1 MSTGA
6 AVTTDKGYRVC
17 RLICVTGANNNK
29 FYNMT
34 QISDSEFEA
43 HWGRVDSTEDR
54 KNYPMKDW
62 DKIYKDKTKAS
73 KKPKPYTDVTHL
85 YAEEAVNESTGETK
99 SIFNKDRSSEV
110 KKFIEQIMKYAN
122 QSVEANYT
130 VSASKVTK
138 AQVDHAQQILDV
150 ITDLFKVGNKADDI
164 NEKLIELYQIIPR
177 KMKKVQEHLLPEGTS
192 IKDKK
197 QLKEYMD
204 QILLVEQD
212 ALDAMSG
219 QVAMQTKSKD
229 ATPEQKKEHD
239 ILHTLGLELKEC
251 VPAEIAM
258 IKKMLGPNASQFVRA
273 FRADNNATQAGYDKF
288 LEKASNK
295 KTALLWHGSRNENWW
310 SIFQQGLKIRPSNA
324 VLTGS
329 MFGYGV
335 YFADKAQKSIGYTS
349 MSGSYWAKGGSKTA
363 ILALYEIHQGKQKE
377 ILNWQSSHSSLDEAK
392 MKREGYDSVFAKG
405 GADLRNNE
413 YIVYNTYQS
422 TIKFLVEIKA

>member
-1 MSTGA
+1 MA
-6 AVTTDKGYRVC
+6 EVTTEKGFKVV

-34 QISDSEFEA
+34 QISADEFEA
-43 HWGRVDSTEDR
+43 HWGRVDSTETR
-54 KNYPMKDW
+54 KNYPMSDW
-62 DKIYKDKTKAS
+62 DSIYRDKTKAS

-85 YAEEAVNESTGETK
+85 YAEESVNESAGTTK
-99 SIFNKDRSSEV
+99 SIFNKDRSAEV
-110 KKFIEQIMKYAN
+110 KKFVEMLMKFAN

-138 AQVDHAQQILDV
+138 AQVDHAQQVLDA
-150 ITDLFKVGNKADDI
+150 ITGLFKVGNKADEI

-197 QLKEYMD
+197 QLQEYMN

-212 ALDAMSG
+212 ALDAMAG
-219 QVAMQTKSKD
+219 QVAMNVKEKD

-239 ILHTLGLELKEC
+239 LLHTLGLELVDC
-251 VPAEIAM
+251 RPAEIEM
-258 IKKMLGPNASQFVRA
+258 IKKMLGPNAKQFVRA
-273 FRADNNATQAGYDKF
+273 FRAVNNQTQAGYDNF
-288 LEKASNK
+288 LKRAKDK

-349 MSGSYWAKGGSKTA
+349 LSGSYWARGGSKTA

-377 ILNWQSSHSSLDEAK
+377 ILNWKSEHSSLDEAK
-392 MKREGYDSVFAKG
+392 MKRDGYDSVFAKG

-413 YIVYNTYQS
+413 YIVYNTNQS
-422 TIKFLVEIKA
+422 TIQYLVEIRD